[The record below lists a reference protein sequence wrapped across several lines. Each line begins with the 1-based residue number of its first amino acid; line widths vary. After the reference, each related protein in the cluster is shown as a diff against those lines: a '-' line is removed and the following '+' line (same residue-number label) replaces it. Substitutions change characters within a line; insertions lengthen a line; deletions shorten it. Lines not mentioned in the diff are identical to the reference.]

1 MTEPDEKK
9 ILLAHGGGG
18 RLTENLIKRTILPKF
33 NNEILNKLTD
43 SAQIDIE
50 SAKLFFTT
58 DSYVVKPLFFNGGD
72 IGKLAVCG
80 TINDL
85 AVAGAKPVA
94 LTLSL
99 IIEEGLQLD
108 TLEKILESAARTA
121 ADANVKIVAGDTKVV
136 ESGAADRLFI
146 NTAGVGEKIE
156 NANLAFDR
164 ISPGDKIIIN
174 GCIGDHGMTIMSERE
189 NLNFDTPLQSDC
201 ASLAELVAG
210 ILQTKADVKFMR
222 DPTRG
227 GVAAAL
233 NGQTYDLPLVLG
245 SPTSCKWYLE
255 VTKESGNYG
264 YTEYYED
271 SSCETLDYTYYYT
284 VMQIVVVL
292 QSNSGFWIE
301 IRLMSSG
308 GITDVFA
315 FTYSTWYLTGLCADM
330 EDTFINDA
338 EFECGE
344 EELELHPCLESGS
357 VAVVFL

>member
-1 MTEPDEKK
+1 MTVPKQHYNPSNLKAQYNSTNKK
-9 ILLAHGGGG
+9 AMYTQAHCD
-18 RLTENLIKRTILPKF
+18 F
-33 NNEILNKLTD
+33 C
-43 SAQIDIE
+43 E
-50 SAKLFFTT
+50 SKH
-58 DSYVVKPLFFNGGD
+58 
-72 IGKLAVCG
+72 
-80 TINDL
+80 
-85 AVAGAKPVA
+85 GAIR
-94 LTLSL
+94 LTLS
-99 IIEEGLQLD
+99 GFADQLTD
-108 TLEKILESAARTA
+108 CTDCENPIPPGEHYY
-121 ADANVKIVAGDTKVV
+121 TKT
-136 ESGAADRLFI
+136 F
-146 NTAGVGEKIE
+146 
-156 NANLAFDR
+156 
-164 ISPGDKIIIN
+164 
-174 GCIGDHGMTIMSERE
+174 
-189 NLNFDTPLQSDC
+189 
-201 ASLAELVAG
+201 
-210 ILQTKADVKFMR
+210 
-222 DPTRG
+222 